1 MPVKQIYIPWK
12 YSNMHLLI
20 VGSEGRL
27 GRTLMK
33 IFPGSSSIDLE
44 NEDQLQSELTKADF
58 ALLAVPLEETVNII
72 RSFPEYRGFV
82 DLTSMKYNMEEFS
95 GHIISIHP
103 LFGPESY
110 KTNKTII
117 FINDI
122 STPDSLDKVKEL
134 FNGYRIIS
142 MNAREHDYLMS
153 ELLVKPYILS
163 YISEASNTDIVTGS
177 YIKFLEIEKIKHNE
191 NTEIFLD
198 TIKYNE
204 RAMEI
209 IINIEKKLD
218 ELKKL
223 IGNR

>member
-1 MPVKQIYIPWK
+1 
-12 YSNMHLLI
+12 MHLLI
-20 VGSEGRL
+20 VGSQGRL
-27 GRTLMK
+27 GKTLMK

-44 NEDQLQSELTKADF
+44 NEDRLQSELAKADF
-58 ALLAVPLEETVNII
+58 ALLAVPTDATANII
-72 RSFPEYRGFV
+72 RSFPGYRGFV
-82 DLTSMKYNMEEFS
+82 DLTSMKYHMEEFS

-110 KTNKTII
+110 ETNKTII

-122 STPDSLDKVKEL
+122 STPDSLDKVREL

-142 MNAREHDYLMS
+142 MNAREHDYLMG
-153 ELLVKPYILS
+153 ELLVKPYIFS
-163 YISEASNTDIVTGS
+163 YISEAGNADIATGS

-191 NTEIFLD
+191 NPEIFLD

-204 RAMEI
+204 RTMEI

>member
-1 MPVKQIYIPWK
+1 MDDDP
-12 YSNMHLLI
+12 
-20 VGSEGRL
+20 G
-27 GRTLMK
+27 K
-33 IFPGSSSIDLE
+33 IFINVLPKRPSDPTI
-44 NEDQLQSELTKADF
+44 
-58 ALLAVPLEETVNII
+58 
-72 RSFPEYRGFV
+72 
-82 DLTSMKYNMEEFS
+82 
-95 GHIISIHP
+95 
-103 LFGPESY
+103 
-110 KTNKTII
+110 NKTII

>member
-1 MPVKQIYIPWK
+1 M
-12 YSNMHLLI
+12 
-20 VGSEGRL
+20 G
-27 GRTLMK
+27 
-33 IFPGSSSIDLE
+33 
-44 NEDQLQSELTKADF
+44 
-58 ALLAVPLEETVNII
+58 
-72 RSFPEYRGFV
+72 
-82 DLTSMKYNMEEFS
+82 
-95 GHIISIHP
+95 
-103 LFGPESY
+103 
-110 KTNKTII
+110 
-117 FINDI
+117 
-122 STPDSLDKVKEL
+122 
-134 FNGYRIIS
+134 
-142 MNAREHDYLMS
+142 